1 MESRT
6 IKITKGLDLPITG
19 APVQNIYQAKTP
31 GTVAVLGIDYVGMKP
46 RFEISVGDHVKL
58 GQVLFSDKKMPAVK
72 YTSPGSGR
80 VMEINRGDKRRLLS
94 VVITLDG
101 HDEVR
106 FSSYSEHELNA
117 LARQDVSGL
126 LLTSGMWT
134 AIRTRPFSKV
144 ADPGTMPHSLFI
156 NAMDTNPLAPSMEK
170 IFEGNERHF
179 HNGLTILSR
188 LTDGKVYLCKS
199 PGHVISLPELEHLS
213 DVEFAGP
220 HPAGNSGTHIHFL
233 DPAARNKQV
242 WYIHAQDV
250 IAAGILFT
258 TGALSV
264 ERAIS
269 LAGPSVKNPRLIK
282 TRLGASVS
290 DITSGELIEGKQ
302 RCISGSVL
310 SGFTAHEETGYLG
323 RYHQQISVIPEGGNR
338 EFLGWLRPGLNQYSV
353 KNIVLSRLLPNRLFR
368 FTSSSHGSRRAIV
381 PVGSYEKVMPL
392 DIMPTPLMKALAV
405 DDIDEAEMLGCL
417 ELDEE
422 DLALCTFVCPSKID
436 HGKELRRNLTLIEKE
451 G

>member
-1 MESRT
+1 MESGT
-6 IKITKGLDLPITG
+6 IKITKGLDLPISG
-19 APVQNIYQAKTP
+19 KPVQKISQGNHPA
-31 GTVAVLGIDYVGMKP
+31 TVAVLGSDYPGMKP
-46 RFEISVGDHVKL
+46 RFTVSVGDFVKQ
-58 GQVLFSDKKMPAVK
+58 GQPLFTDKKVPSIQ
-72 YTSPGSGR
+72 YTSPGSGK
-80 VMEINRGDKRRLLS
+80 VIAINRGDRRALVS
-94 VVITLDG
+94 VVISLDG
-101 HDEVR
+101 SDQVL
-106 FSSYSEHELNA
+106 FTSYSEQELPT
-117 LARQDVSGL
+117 LQRKDVVELLLSSGL
-126 LLTSGMWT
+126 WTSL
-134 AIRTRPFSKV
+134 RCRPFSSV
-144 ADPGTMPHSLFI
+144 ANPDAIPHSLFVT
-156 NAMDTNPLAPSMEK
+156 ALDTNPLAPSLDVIIEENK
-170 IFEGNERHF
+170 RHF
-179 HNGLTILSR
+179 NNGLAVLSR
-188 LTDGKVYLCKS
+188 LTEGTVFLCIA
-199 PGHVISLPELEHLS
+199 PGGHVPEVRPDSLIPIQ
-213 DVEFAGP
+213 FAGP
-220 HPAGNSGTHIHFL
+220 HPAGNAGTHIHFL

-258 TGALSV
+258 TGTLSV
-264 ERAIS
+264 ERIIS

-290 DITSGELIEGKQ
+290 DITSGELIEGHH

-310 SGFTAHEETGYLG
+310 SGFIALEETGYLG

-338 EFLGWLRPGLNQYSV
+338 EFLGWLRPGINQFSV
-353 KNIVLSRLLPNRLFR
+353 KNIVLSRLLPNKQFS

-422 DLALCTFVCPSKID
+422 DLSLCTFVCPSKID
-436 HGKELRRNLTLIEKE
+436 HGKELRRNLSLIEKE